1 MYTDIGALIAE
12 RRREKG
18 MNQAELAGALDKLGF
33 GVTNQAV
40 SKWEK
45 GATLPNARQFL
56 AICDVLGIEDIR
68 GTFSGAG
75 GELLHGLNREGR
87 GRALEYIQ
95 LLRESRRYSHEEPR
109 PAKQPQSV
117 RLRTLPL
124 YSLAVS
130 AGTGQFL
137 DGEDYEMVE
146 VGQEVPEGSN
156 FGVRV
161 AGDSME
167 PEFHDG
173 QTVWVRQQRSLMT
186 GDIGIFL
193 YDGSAYLKQLVA
205 LKDSMA
211 LHSLNPAYADIVI
224 SPELPLRVL
233 GKVLR

>member
-1 MYTDIGALIAE
+1 M
-12 RRREKG
+12 KG
-18 MNQAELAGALDKLGF
+18 DPEQRAIQLG
-33 GVTNQAV
+33 
-40 SKWEK
+40 
-45 GATLPNARQFL
+45 
-56 AICDVLGIEDIR
+56 
-68 GTFSGAG
+68 
-75 GELLHGLNREGR
+75 
-87 GRALEYIQ
+87 EYIAAH
-95 LLRESRRYSHEEPR
+95 RTTVRAAAAVFGCSKSTVHKDV
-109 PAKQPQSV
+109 AV